1 MRSQSSMVVATDPQ
15 QALTEAQAAL
25 AQALHCHEVSDHQAG
40 QVAAQQALA
49 LAQQALAPELQAQAG
64 AVLALHLHRNGE
76 VEAALAQG
84 RQALNL
90 MPEQVDGGLR
100 ARLLSTLALSCDQL
114 DLPVDALDYAL
125 AALDC
130 ARQAGE
136 AGPVC
141 MAMCRVAT
149 AYVRMSDP
157 VRADTFAQ
165 QSLELAR
172 LHRDEEQMFRALNTL
187 VDSKLE
193 QGDTLARSGEHEAAR
208 RCFVQ
213 ALACSDEAVTL
224 SASSGELYRANVGRI
239 NHGVVL
245 LKLARAEEALAEF
258 DQALAV
264 AQSHGF
270 ELMISALFDM
280 RAQALMQ
287 LNRLPEAIDL
297 MERALSSIDVH
308 EDPGA
313 FEKLHE
319 HLYEAHKRQGDL
331 AKALL
336 HHERLRELE
345 RLCFRQR
352 ESTQLRVL
360 LTKAELERSRVTAE
374 RAEME
379 AQIQRL
385 RAFELQVERDAL
397 AAQAHELGRHAAE
410 DALTGLPNRRAMDLQ
425 LATLFAANDDQAS
438 AAPWSLAVL
447 DLDHFKHINDHF
459 GHAVGDDVLRAVGS
473 LLSHGL
479 RPPDVVGR
487 MGGEEF
493 LILLRNT
500 PLQQALPVCER
511 LRQLIESHD
520 WAALAPAVGGQSLRV
535 TASLGVCRVMPGED
549 MRSALERADSA
560 MYRAKQSG
568 RNQVVAQA

>member
-1 MRSQSSMVVATDPQ
+1 MVVVTDPQ
-15 QALTEAQAAL
+15 QALTAAQAAL
-25 AQALHCHEVSDHQAG
+25 AQALRCHEVSDHQAG
-40 QVAAQQALA
+40 QVAARQALE
-49 LAQQALAPELQAQAG
+49 LAQQAQAPDLQAQAG

-84 RQALNL
+84 QQALNL
-90 MPEQVDGGLR
+90 MPEHGDGGLR

-114 DLPVDALDYAL
+114 ELPVDALDYAL

-130 ARQAGE
+130 ARSAGE
-136 AGPVC
+136 VGPVC
-141 MAMCRVAT
+141 MAMCRVAS
-149 AYVRMSDP
+149 AYVRMANP
-157 VRADTFAQ
+157 ARADTFAQ
-165 QSLELAR
+165 QALELAR

-193 QGDTLARSGEHEAAR
+193 QGDALAQNGEQEPAR
-208 RCFVQ
+208 QCFAQ
-213 ALACSDEAVTL
+213 ALAFADEAVAL
-224 SASSGELYRANVGRI
+224 GARSGELYRANVVRI
-239 NHGVVL
+239 NHAVVL
-245 LKLARAEEALAEF
+245 LKLERADQALAEF

-264 AQSHGF
+264 AQAHGF
-270 ELMISALFDM
+270 ELMTSALFDM

-287 LNRLPEAIDL
+287 LNRLPEAIEL
-297 MERALSSIDVH
+297 MEQALTLIDVN

-313 FEKLHE
+313 FEQLHE

-331 AKALL
+331 AQALL
-336 HHERLRELE
+336 HHERLRQLE
-345 RLCFRQR
+345 RLRYRQR
-352 ESTQLRVL
+352 ESTHLRVL
-360 LTKAELERSRVTAE
+360 LTKAELERSRLTAE

-425 LATLFAANDDQAS
+425 LATLFALDEDQAS

-479 RPPDVVGR
+479 RPPDMVGR

-493 LILLRNT
+493 LVLLRNT
-500 PLQQALPVCER
+500 PLEQALPVCER

-520 WAALAPAVGGQSLRV
+520 WAALAPEVGGLKLRV

-549 MRSALERADSA
+549 MRSALERADGA
-560 MYRAKQSG
+560 MYRAKQAG
-568 RNQVVAQA
+568 RNRVVAQA